1 MIMAAG
7 VGMEDPGSLSMA
19 LTGNHSF
26 YELEPGS
33 NVL

>member
-7 VGMEDPGSLSMA
+7 VGMEDQGSLWMA

-26 YELEPGS
+26 WVQEPGS